1 VKYEDKVRDIGE
13 KIKSVRLEK
22 GLTQLDLAVKCNI
35 EQSSLARIESG
46 RTNPT
51 IITLFTIAEALE
63 LEVKS
68 LL

>member
-1 VKYEDKVRDIGE
+1 MKYEDKVRDIGE